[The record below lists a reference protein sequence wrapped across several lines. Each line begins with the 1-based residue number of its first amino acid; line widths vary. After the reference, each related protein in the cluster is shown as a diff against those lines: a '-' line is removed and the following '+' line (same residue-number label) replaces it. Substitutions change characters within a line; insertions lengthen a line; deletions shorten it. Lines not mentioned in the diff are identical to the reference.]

1 MTPRVTPVGFM
12 LTAQERSR
20 TVCVLK
26 LTALAEEA
34 SKDHKRCF
42 TNCVSV
48 LATTVL
54 PVGDANAANRVAQQ
68 PGFRGLIFRVF
79 FPFPL
84 IPSGDFLLRDR
95 RPEVT

>member
-1 MTPRVTPVGFM
+1 MRG
-12 LTAQERSR
+12 LRL
-20 TVCVLK
+20 LK

-34 SKDHKRCF
+34 TKDHKCCV
-42 TNCVSV
+42 TNCASV

-68 PGFRGLIFRVF
+68 PGFRGLILPVF
-79 FPFPL
+79 FPPFPL
-84 IPSGDFLLRDR
+84 ILSGDFLLRDR

>member
-1 MTPRVTPVGFM
+1 M
-12 LTAQERSR
+12 
-20 TVCVLK
+20 LK

-34 SKDHKRCF
+34 TKDHKRSF
-42 TNCVSV
+42 INFVSF
-48 LATTVL
+48 LATTIL

-79 FPFPL
+79 SPFPL
-84 IPSGDFLLRDR
+84 ILSGDFLLRDR

>member
-1 MTPRVTPVGFM
+1 M
-12 LTAQERSR
+12 LT
-20 TVCVLK
+20 

-34 SKDHKRCF
+34 TKDHKRSF
-42 TNCVSV
+42 TNFVSF

-68 PGFRGLIFRVF
+68 PGFRGLIFASF
-79 FPFPL
+79 FRFPL
-84 IPSGDFLLRDR
+84 ILSGDFLLRDR